1 MLNWNKENK
10 ILFKKTQSN
19 HQPCCWLSLPCTTR
33 LEIWGCGVYNTGH
46 RNFELPWA
54 VFFLFI
60 YFFPGPRTC
69 QTDPG
74 SKKSQQGRDQRETTT
89 IFFFSQENIRVIG
102 PKLSEVTSVW
112 QKHGNERLA
121 FHRPCRLLPLK
132 AARNLAHTCG
142 SNWKLISRVTR
153 GGQTL

>member
-33 LEIWGCGVYNTGH
+33 LEIWGCGVYSTGH

-54 VFFLFI
+54 VFFIYLF
-60 YFFPGPRTC
+60 FLRVSHMPDRSW
-69 QTDPG
+69 QQEESARKR
-74 SKKSQQGRDQRETTT
+74 SKGDDN
-89 IFFFSQENIRVIG
+89 ILFFSQENIRIIG

-112 QKHGNERLA
+112 QKHGNEQLA
-121 FHRPCRLLPLK
+121 FHWPCRLLPLK